1 MSRDQTFIEKWRS
14 RCFRLAA
21 LGTLV
26 AIVPMAS
33 GCYGEF
39 FLTKTIY
46 EVNGEVS
53 DDKWVKSIV
62 FFVLIVFPVYE
73 LANLGDALILNVID
87 FWTEDD
93 GGGDSSSILL
103 EDGSTVS
110 FVPSEDGSEAVL
122 SHSVDGL
129 TVTETRFVRVGE
141 GMFEVR
147 DAEGTLTG
155 RIERTENGGLRLL
168 GV

>member
-1 MSRDQTFIEKWRS
+1 MSRDQSFYEKWRS

-26 AIVPMAS
+26 AVLPMAS

-39 FLTKTIY
+39 FLTKTVY
-46 EVNGEVS
+46 EFNGSVS
-53 DDKWVKSIV
+53 DEKWPKSIL

-87 FWTEDD
+87 FWTED
-93 GGGDSSSILL
+93 GGGDSASILL

-122 SHSVDGL
+122 SHSVDGV
-129 TVTETRFVRVGE
+129 TVTETRFIRVGE

-155 RIERTENGGLRLL
+155 RIERTDNGGLRLL